1 MPDNTYGALT
11 IDAQSSTPVLP
22 VFDSGCVATGHHTNS
37 RYKGQWALKFP
48 NHHRVVSVEL
58 PQRDK
63 HMQVSVASRWGGV
76 DQDIADTLAHELQ
89 DLDAKYEGSR
99 WLYKL
104 QRLLETTSDY
114 HAEYVAI
121 VNNQSEHPSI
131 SILSQGL
138 DLGFYGVYD
147 TVNRSTQL
155 AWSTDPD
162 FVQITRA
169 QEPTRYLFHRYPTV
183 KDRPLF
189 IHTENVCS
197 KWYVWKQAFT
207 NVDGV
212 LKAFNVLEN
221 FLFKNPEVA
230 EFRR

>member
-121 VNNQSEHPSI
+121 VNNQSEHPSF

-169 QEPTRYLFHRYPTV
+169 QEPTRYLRSHRP
-183 KDRPLF
+183 
-189 IHTENVCS
+189 S
-197 KWYVWKQAFT
+197 
-207 NVDGV
+207 
-212 LKAFNVLEN
+212 
-221 FLFKNPEVA
+221 
-230 EFRR
+230 

>member
-121 VNNQSEHPSI
+121 VNNQSEHPSF

-212 LKAFNVLEN
+212 LKSFNVLEN

>member
-1 MPDNTYGALT
+1 MPDNTNGALT

-121 VNNQSEHPSI
+121 VNNQSEHPSF

>member
-121 VNNQSEHPSI
+121 VNNQSEHPSF

-183 KDRPLF
+183 KDLPLF

-230 EFRR
+230 EFRS

>member
-37 RYKGQWALKFP
+37 KYKGQWALKFP

-121 VNNQSEHPSI
+121 VNNQSEHPSF

-147 TVNRSTQL
+147 TVNRSTRL

>member
-121 VNNQSEHPSI
+121 VNTQSEHPSF

-138 DLGFYGVYD
+138 ALGFYGVYD
-147 TVNRSTQL
+147 TVNRSPQL
-155 AWSTDPD
+155 AWSPHPD

>member
-121 VNNQSEHPSI
+121 VNNQSEHPSF

-189 IHTENVCS
+189 IHKENVCS

>member
-121 VNNQSEHPSI
+121 VNNQSEHPSF

-189 IHTENVCS
+189 ILTENVCS

>member
-1 MPDNTYGALT
+1 MPDNTYGAFT

-114 HAEYVAI
+114 HAEYVSI
-121 VNNQSEHPSI
+121 VNNQSEHPSF

>member
-121 VNNQSEHPSI
+121 VNNQSEHPSF

>member
-121 VNNQSEHPSI
+121 VNNQSEHPSF

-138 DLGFYGVYD
+138 DLGFYGLYD

>member
-1 MPDNTYGALT
+1 
-11 IDAQSSTPVLP
+11 
-22 VFDSGCVATGHHTNS
+22 
-37 RYKGQWALKFP
+37 
-48 NHHRVVSVEL
+48 
-58 PQRDK
+58 
-63 HMQVSVASRWGGV
+63 V

-121 VNNQSEHPSI
+121 VNNQSEHPSF